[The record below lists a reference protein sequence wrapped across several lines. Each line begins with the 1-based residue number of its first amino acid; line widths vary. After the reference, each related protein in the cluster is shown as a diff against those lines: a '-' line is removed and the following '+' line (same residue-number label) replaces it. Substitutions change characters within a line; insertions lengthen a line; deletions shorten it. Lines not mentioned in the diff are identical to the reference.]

1 MLSILHLLGTFVA
14 NLFKSRRRLEVEN
27 LFLRHQLNI
36 ALRHTPQ
43 RLRLH
48 GSDRASLAW
57 MTWLWPS
64 LLGLAR
70 VVQPDTI
77 LRWHRA
83 GFRAYWRWKS
93 RGRPGRPRVCCEL
106 RELIRRMSKEK
117 MLPILSTPFGSA
129 NLRASVAMLLP
140 VEPPPMPPVN
150 IPEAMSEGWLELWYQ
165 PKINV
170 RRVAVDGAEALIRI
184 RHPTWGIVTPA
195 YFIPDDAD
203 PQLRALSV
211 FVIDQSI
218 KDWHEF
224 VGLHGAIEI
233 AINIPMAFFQH
244 PDAIGDLC
252 KIGGGEPHCA
262 PARAAENKR
271 AYSERNAKRHSFST

>member
-77 LRWHRA
+77 LRWHSCSFPIILNTYAGVRSVDVSYIRAARSLGASPRGIITTLWERRLHGWAERTRTSKRQFGEVLGTSA
-83 GFRAYWRWKS
+83 GFS
-93 RGRPGRPRVCCEL
+93 C
-106 RELIRRMSKEK
+106 
-117 MLPILSTPFGSA
+117 T
-129 NLRASVAMLLP
+129 
-140 VEPPPMPPVN
+140 
-150 IPEAMSEGWLELWYQ
+150 
-165 PKINV
+165 
-170 RRVAVDGAEALIRI
+170 AEAI
-184 RHPTWGIVTPA
+184 
-195 YFIPDDAD
+195 
-203 PQLRALSV
+203 
-211 FVIDQSI
+211 
-218 KDWHEF
+218 
-224 VGLHGAIEI
+224 
-233 AINIPMAFFQH
+233 
-244 PDAIGDLC
+244 
-252 KIGGGEPHCA
+252 
-262 PARAAENKR
+262 
-271 AYSERNAKRHSFST
+271 